1 MKIFKY
7 EELDSTNKFIKSLD
21 NLQEYD
27 IVIAKKQTAGRG
39 RRGNPWT
46 TELGAGLFSFLVEE
60 KEGISIEEYT
70 KLPLIIGYS
79 VLKGLKKIENL
90 DYKFKWTNDVYVQD
104 KKISGILVE
113 KMENKF
119 VIGIGININNKMHS
133 SVENIGISLREIT
146 GKEYSID
153 EVVIEV
159 VEEFKK
165 NYDKFI
171 NGKWEEILLEINK
184 LNYLFGKRI
193 KISGIGE
200 IQEGIA
206 GDILEDGRLEVYI
219 GDIKKAFNIGE
230 IHIAK

>member
-1 MKIFKY
+1 
-7 EELDSTNKFIKSLD
+7 
-21 NLQEYD
+21 
-27 IVIAKKQTAGRG
+27 
-39 RRGNPWT
+39 
-46 TELGAGLFSFLVEE
+46 
-60 KEGISIEEYT
+60 
-70 KLPLIIGYS
+70 
-79 VLKGLKKIENL
+79 
-90 DYKFKWTNDVYVQD
+90 
-104 KKISGILVE
+104 
-113 KMENKF
+113 
-119 VIGIGININNKMHS
+119 MHS

-184 LNYLFGKRI
+184 LNYLFGRRI